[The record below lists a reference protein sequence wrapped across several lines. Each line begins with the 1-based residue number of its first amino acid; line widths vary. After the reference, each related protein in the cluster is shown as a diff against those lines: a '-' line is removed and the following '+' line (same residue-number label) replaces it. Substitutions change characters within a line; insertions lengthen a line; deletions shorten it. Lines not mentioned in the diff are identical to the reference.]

1 MNDGHTTLKTIRH
14 YLSMAVVVFATMT
27 FCGLPLNAFAAQ
39 HSTKLASAVNLLGQ
53 PSNPFQEDNLA
64 TVLIFVTVDCPI
76 SNKYAPEIQRLRG
89 LFEKKNI
96 AFWIVYPD
104 GDIPISEIRQ
114 HVQDYALGDK
124 ILRDPDHVLV
134 KKAHATITPQAAIF
148 DHNRKLVYTGRID
161 DRFAAL
167 GQQRSQ
173 PTIKD
178 LEQNLNCV
186 LENKPISPKTTKS
199 IGCHISG
206 LN

>member
-1 MNDGHTTLKTIRH
+1 MHATLKTIRH
-14 YLSMAVVVFATMT
+14 YLSTAVILFAAITMGA
-27 FCGLPLNAFAAQ
+27 FPQNAFAEQ
-39 HSTKLASAVNLLGQ
+39 HSTKLASALNLSEQ
-53 PSNPFQEDNLA
+53 PTNPFQEGNLA

-76 SNKYAPEIQRLRG
+76 SNKYAPEIQRLRQ

-114 HVQDYALGDK
+114 HVHDYSLGDK
-124 ILRDPDHVLV
+124 ILRDPNHYLV
-134 KKAHATITPQAAIF
+134 KKAHATITPQAALF
-148 DHNRKLVYTGRID
+148 DRNRKLIYSGRID

-173 PTIKD
+173 PTTKD
-178 LEQNLNCV
+178 LEHNLDCV
-186 LENKPISPKTTKS
+186 LEGKPISQRTTKS